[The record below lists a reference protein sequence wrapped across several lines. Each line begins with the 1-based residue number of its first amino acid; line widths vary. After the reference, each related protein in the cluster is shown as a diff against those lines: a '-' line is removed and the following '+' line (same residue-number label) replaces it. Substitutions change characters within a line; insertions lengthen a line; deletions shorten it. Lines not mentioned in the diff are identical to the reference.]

1 MSLTSAL
8 TGTVLA
14 MFHTLNGLNAG
25 SALLVLMG
33 AIKLLEATSRR
44 DRLIMVGVSFYLLL
58 AACLVSQD
66 LLHAPLYLLHAWVCC
81 TALLFAAHP
90 DSPLPSPLAART
102 SARSLALAL
111 RWRCCCSS
119 CFRDFPDRSG
129 RWAPQGR
136 RRPAFPTP

>member
-1 MSLTSAL
+1 
-8 TGTVLA
+8 
-14 MFHTLNGLNAG
+14 MFRTLNGLNAG

-66 LLHAPLYLLHAWVCC
+66 LLRAPLYLLHAWVCC

-90 DSPLPSPLAART
+90 DSPLPSPLAGR
-102 SARSLALAL
+102 SARAAWDWHC

-119 CFRDFPDRSG
+119 CFRDFPDHSG
-129 RWAPQGR
+129 RWATQGK